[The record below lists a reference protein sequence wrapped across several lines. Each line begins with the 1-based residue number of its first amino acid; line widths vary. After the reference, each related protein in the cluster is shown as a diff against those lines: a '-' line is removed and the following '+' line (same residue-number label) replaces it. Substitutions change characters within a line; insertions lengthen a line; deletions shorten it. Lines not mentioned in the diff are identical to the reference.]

1 MSTRGGDAK
10 SNDSQPSTDRD
21 IRAARLEAPNGTVE
35 ASESVDI
42 TKSLATSPSSG
53 GSVSSSSSLAGL
65 SNTVISDGAVN
76 ILEALPVRGKG
87 RDLIIEERGKRTALY
102 NFLDSESGTEEGV
115 SGLRN
120 SKRPKGV
127 TAGDTTNDNGV
138 SIVQAPRR
146 KDNEKEN
153 EKGNEKE
160 DEEDEEEEEY
170 EAAMTIVE
178 NTNASVQGTFND
190 IDKNISHHGSAEES
204 VLIVNDDNNNDD
216 NDSDSDDSLIE
227 EIDEEDLELELDGR
241 QELEEV
247 MEAFKRNNELVQI
260 EIDDIREDTDEEN
273 DMIYTNG
280 DKVEED
286 EEEEE
291 EEEEDD
297 ANDDEEDE
305 EYEVSSSHTTHIERR
320 SSRPSRPSALAL
332 QYIGDLDPHI
342 VNPTRY
348 CTALYVRYKS
358 IIFI

>member
-120 SKRPKGV
+120 SKRAKGV
-127 TAGDTTNDNGV
+127 TAGDTINDNGV

-160 DEEDEEEEEY
+160 DEEEY

-178 NTNASVQGTFND
+178 NTNASIQGTFSD
-190 IDKNISHHGSAEES
+190 IDKNSHHHGSAEES
-204 VLIVNDDNNNDD
+204 VLVVNDDKFII
-216 NDSDSDDSLIE
+216 SLE
-227 EIDEEDLELELDGR
+227 CFHDL
-241 QELEEV
+241 
-247 MEAFKRNNELVQI
+247 F
-260 EIDDIREDTDEEN
+260 
-273 DMIYTNG
+273 
-280 DKVEED
+280 
-286 EEEEE
+286 
-291 EEEEDD
+291 
-297 ANDDEEDE
+297 
-305 EYEVSSSHTTHIERR
+305 
-320 SSRPSRPSALAL
+320 
-332 QYIGDLDPHI
+332 
-342 VNPTRY
+342 
-348 CTALYVRYKS
+348 
-358 IIFI
+358 